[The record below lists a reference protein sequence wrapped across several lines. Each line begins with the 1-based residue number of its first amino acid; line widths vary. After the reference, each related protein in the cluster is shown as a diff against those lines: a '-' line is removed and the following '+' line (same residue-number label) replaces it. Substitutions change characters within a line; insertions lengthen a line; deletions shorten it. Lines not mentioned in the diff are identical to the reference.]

1 MKSNELSGTTVTI
14 ENSGE
19 YRRVDS
25 GNGQARKHPHL
36 MPETARP
43 LNTWEPF
50 WAQEPQFD
58 LSSGRYVKIW
68 QGPQHPGVTGNM
80 ALELTLEGDIVRQ
93 CRTHVG
99 YLHRGFEKLMERR
112 KYIQCFP
119 IVCRICVPEP
129 DYNEYLFATAVEE
142 LAGIEVPERGQWIRT
157 FVLELMRVASL
168 TMGLGGQA
176 GSTGLGTIGQWGV
189 AHRDYVLDLFEELT
203 GGRVYHMYIIPGGVR
218 QDFPEG
224 FPQRVEAVLKKLEK
238 LILDIERVMF
248 HNSVFKL
255 RTQGLGYIPPEWVE
269 PFGITG
275 TTARA
280 AGVPLDVR
288 KNNPYLVYDQLDFQ
302 MILGSASDV
311 YERTLLRKEEILL
324 SIDLIRQIL
333 KKMPGGAV
341 RYKLPNPLHWKIPA
355 GETYVRAESG
365 RGEMG
370 YYVVSD
376 GSEYPRRVHVRGAS
390 YTHAMAL
397 LEQLAVGVSVADVA
411 PLMVSLQTCPPEIER

>member
-1 MKSNELSGTTVTI
+1 MASSKWSEAVENQKTI
-14 ENSGE
+14 EKPIPASFS
-19 YRRVDS
+19 VPDAP
-25 GNGQARKHPHL
+25 QAIWL
-36 MPETARP
+36 QEET
-43 LNTWEPF
+43 
-50 WAQEPQFD
+50 FD
-58 LSSGRYVKIW
+58 LKSGKYLKIW

-80 ALELTLEGDIVRQ
+80 ALELVVEGDIVRAGK
-93 CRTHVG
+93 THVG

-129 DYNEYLFATAVEE
+129 DTNEYLFAAAVEE
-142 LAGIEVPERGQWIRT
+142 LANIEIPEKAAWIRT
-157 FVLELMRVASL
+157 FILELTRVASL

-176 GSTGLGTIGQWGV
+176 SAFGLGTIGQWAV
-189 AHRDYVLDLFEELT
+189 AHRDYILDLFEELT

-218 QDFPEG
+218 LDFPEG
-224 FPQRVEAVLKKLEK
+224 FEERVHSVLNKIEK
-238 LILDIERVMF
+238 LIHDIEKVMF
-248 HNSVFKL
+248 NNAVFKA
-255 RTQGLGYIPPEWVE
+255 RAKGLGVIPRDWVE

-280 AGVPLDVR
+280 AGAPLDVR
-288 KNNPYLVYDQLDFQ
+288 KNNPYLVYDQLDFE
-302 MILGSASDV
+302 MIRGSDSDV

-324 SIDLIRQIL
+324 SIRLIRQIL
-333 KKMPGGAV
+333 DRMPKNGPV
-341 RYKLPNPLHWKIPA
+341 RRKLPNVLHWKVPA

-370 YYVVSD
+370 YYLVSD

-397 LEQLAVGVSVADVA
+397 LEQLIKGVSIADVA
-411 PLMVSLQTCPPEIER
+411 GIMVSLQTCPPEIER

>member
-1 MKSNELSGTTVTI
+1 MKLNKSSVITDT
-14 ENSGE
+14 ENKAAKTPSSRE
-19 YRRVDS
+19 SYF
-25 GNGQARKHPHL
+25 P
-36 MPETARP
+36 P
-43 LNTWEPF
+43 WEPF
-50 WAQEPQFD
+50 WARPRQLD
-58 LSSGRYVKIW
+58 LKSGKYIKIW

-80 ALELTLEGDIVRQ
+80 ALELTLEGDVVVE
-93 CRTHVG
+93 CKTHVG

-119 IVCRICVPEP
+119 IVCRVCVPEP
-129 DYNEYLFATAVEE
+129 DYNEYLFAAAVEE
-142 LAGIEVPERGQWIRT
+142 LAGIEVPEKGLWIRT
-157 FVLELMRVASL
+157 FVLELIRLASL

-176 GSTGLGTIGQWGV
+176 GAFGLGTIGQWGV

-218 QDFPEG
+218 QDFPDG
-224 FPQRVEAVLKKLEK
+224 FPDRVEVVLKKLEK
-238 LILDIERVMF
+238 LISDIEKVMF
-248 HNSVFKL
+248 NNAVFKA
-255 RTQGLGYIPPEWVE
+255 RAKGLGVIPPEWVV

-288 KNNPYLVYDQLDFQ
+288 KNNPYLVYDQLDFE

-311 YERTLLRKEEILL
+311 YERSLLRKEEILL
-324 SIDLIRQIL
+324 SINLIRQIL
-333 KKMPGGAV
+333 KKMPASGPV
-341 RYKLPNPLHWKIPA
+341 RYKLPNPLHWKVPA

-370 YYVVSD
+370 YYLISD

-397 LEQLAVGVSVADVA
+397 LEQLAVGVSNADIA
-411 PLMVSLQTCPPEIER
+411 GLMVSLQTCPPEIER